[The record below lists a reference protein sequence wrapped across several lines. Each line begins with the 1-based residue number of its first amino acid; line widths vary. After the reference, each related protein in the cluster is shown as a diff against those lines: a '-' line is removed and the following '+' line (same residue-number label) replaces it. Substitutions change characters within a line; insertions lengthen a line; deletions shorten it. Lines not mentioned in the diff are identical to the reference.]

1 MEKDNILIGINTIVG
16 LIIIILSILT
26 IIFSYTAVLTLI
38 ILLSIALLF
47 AGIGRI
53 SNAFLN
59 EKLNK
64 IGKVIK
70 YSTAILA
77 IIVSIFILVITI
89 VNPTFSI
96 TVLINLVGYTL
107 LVIGI
112 ARIFIGIMMEKY
124 SKKYRFILI
133 IVGII
138 SFIFAFFIL
147 IFPTFGYF
155 VIVILLSLSL
165 MLNGFARITYG
176 LSKIK

>member
-1 MEKDNILIGINTIVG
+1 IV
-16 LIIIILSILT
+16 LLS
-26 IIFSYTAVLTLI
+26 LI

-47 AGIGRI
+47 VGIGRI

-70 YSTAILA
+70 YITGILTIIVGIFIMVIVIVDPTFAIL
-77 IIVSIFILVITI
+77 I
-89 VNPTFSI
+89 
-96 TVLINLVGYTL
+96 LINLVGYTL

-112 ARIFIGIMMEKY
+112 TRIFIGIMMEKY

-133 IVGII
+133 VVGITT
-138 SFIFAFFIL
+138 FIFAFLVL

-165 MLNGFARITYG
+165 LLNGFARITYA
-176 LSKIK
+176 LSRIK